1 MGWFPSPGAPLL
13 HFSERTLRLCAPT
26 AYCQSGA
33 VRKFEGTDP
42 ETAAIQ
48 TCLDT
53 HCGVPPRPALA
64 SGERM
69 KLFDRQ
75 NES

>member
-1 MGWFPSPGAPLL
+1 MGWFPSPGVSLQ

-33 VRKFEGTDP
+33 VRTLRVTDS

-53 HCGVPPRPALA
+53 HCGVPPHPVLA

>member
-1 MGWFPSPGAPLL
+1 MPIQQIVGDSLI
-13 HFSERTLRLCAPT
+13 RILR
-26 AYCQSGA
+26 
-33 VRKFEGTDP
+33 GTDS

>member
-1 MGWFPSPGAPLL
+1 MFCPIQQIVGDSLI
-13 HFSERTLRLCAPT
+13 RTL
-26 AYCQSGA
+26 G
-33 VRKFEGTDP
+33 GTDP

-69 KLFDRQ
+69 KLFDRW